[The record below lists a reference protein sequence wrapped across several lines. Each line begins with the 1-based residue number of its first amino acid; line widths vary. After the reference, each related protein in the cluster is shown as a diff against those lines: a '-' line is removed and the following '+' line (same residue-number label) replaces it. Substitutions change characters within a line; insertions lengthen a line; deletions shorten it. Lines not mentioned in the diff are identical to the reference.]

1 MASVMPYLI
10 FHLSTEYNA
19 PRHRPSGM
27 LVGCTLAPIEIAGR
41 KTWRRSLH
49 YVLFALPT
57 FTSRRCPARSRL
69 SRKRRVPCIA
79 RPMPSWPRPF
89 EGLTTEESIYQACI
103 KRFHPILMTTM
114 AALLG
119 GVPMMVCKG
128 GSALKLGSR
137 SATPSSAA
145 SPCRRF
151 SPFIPR
157 RSSIFT
163 STNCRTGYSEK
174 RGSRP

>member
-1 MASVMPYLI
+1 METISALRAVRSPNLHI
-10 FHLSTEYNA
+10 A
-19 PRHRPSGM
+19 PVSG
-27 LVGCTLAPIEIAGR
+27 AISFIAQ
-41 KTWRRSLH
+41 
-49 YVLFALPT
+49 A
-57 FTSRRCPARSRL
+57 
-69 SRKRRVPCIA
+69 RRVPCIA

-151 SPFIPR
+151 SPSIR
-157 RSSIFT
+157 RRLST
-163 STNCRTGYSEK
+163 STLTAADADIPEKKNASAYRSRAATGRMINNAYQVCKSEWIPCALSVNC
-174 RGSRP
+174 